1 MHQHTHI
8 INKIDMTDIA
18 NRHKQNPL
26 LSPKDIE
33 PSNEDMII
41 ECLLNPG
48 VFEFNGKIGLLVR
61 VAERTVQ
68 KEGTISVPIYDN
80 HGKIEILNFDKK
92 DSKLEFSDARVINYD
107 GTDYLT
113 TISHLRL
120 LFSDDGVK
128 FSESEEYPS
137 IFGEGEYE
145 SYGIEDCRVS
155 KIDDIYYLTYTMVS
169 SNGVGVGLRTT
180 KDWKN
185 FEKKGMI
192 FSPHNKDCAIFEEKI
207 NGKYYALHRPSS
219 PELGGNY
226 IWLSESPDSVHWGN
240 HKCIAKTRVG
250 KFDSKRLGAGAAPIK
265 TEKGWLEIYHGATSE
280 NRYCLGAILL
290 DLNDPSKVIAR
301 SSEPIMEPVAEY
313 EQTGFFGN
321 VVFTNGHIVDG
332 DTIIMYYG
340 ASDEFVCQAKFS
352 IKEILKTLEL

>member
-1 MHQHTHI
+1 MP
-8 INKIDMTDIA
+8 DIA
-18 NRHKQNPL
+18 IRYKQNPL
-26 LSPKDIE
+26 LSPKDLE
-33 PSNEDMII
+33 PSNENMII

-48 VFEFNGKIGLLVR
+48 VFEFNGKTGLLVR
-61 VAERTVQ
+61 VAERTLQ
-68 KEGTISVPIYDN
+68 KEGVMSVPIYNDFGN
-80 HGKIEILNFDKK
+80 VEILDFDLN
-92 DSKLEFSDARVINYD
+92 DPKLNASDARVISYD

-120 LFSDDGVK
+120 LFSDDGITFK
-128 FSESEEYPS
+128 EDKNYPS
-137 IFGEGEYE
+137 LFGEGDYE

-155 KIDDIYYLTYTMVS
+155 KIEDTYYLTYTMVS
-169 SNGVGVGLRTT
+169 PNGVGVGLRTT

-185 FEKKGMI
+185 FEKKGMV

-207 NGKYYALHRPSS
+207 NGKYFALHRPSS

-240 HKCIAKTRVG
+240 HKCIAKTRAG

-265 TEKGWLEIYHGATSE
+265 TDKGWLEIYHGATE
-280 NRYCLGAILL
+280 ANRYCLGAILL
-290 DLNDPSKVIAR
+290 DLKDPSIVIAR
-301 SSEPIMEPVAEY
+301 SEVPIMEPIASY

-332 DTIIMYYG
+332 DTIKMYYG
-340 ASDEFVCQAKFS
+340 ASDEHVCLANFS
-352 IKEILKTLEL
+352 IKDILKSLGQ

>member
-1 MHQHTHI
+1 MA
-8 INKIDMTDIA
+8 DIA
-18 NRHKQNPL
+18 IRHKQNPL
-26 LSPKDIE
+26 LSPKDLE
-33 PSNEDMII
+33 PSNENMII

-48 VFEFNGKIGLLVR
+48 VFEFNGKTGLLVR

-68 KEGTISVPIYDN
+68 KEGYLSVPIYNDF
-80 HGKIEILNFDKK
+80 GKVEIIDFELNDP
-92 DSKLEFSDARVINYD
+92 KLDASDARVITYD

-120 LFSDDGVK
+120 LFSEDGTNFK
-128 FSESEEYPS
+128 ASDLYPS

-155 KIDDIYYLTYTMVS
+155 KIENIFYLTYTMVS
-169 SNGVGVGLRTT
+169 PNGVGVGLRTT

-185 FEKKGMI
+185 IEKKGMI

-207 NGKYYALHRPSS
+207 DGKYFALHRPSS
-219 PELGGNY
+219 PQLGGNY
-226 IWLSESPDSVHWGN
+226 IWLAESPDSIHWGN
-240 HKCIAKTRVG
+240 HKCIAKTRTG

-265 TEKGWLEIYHGATSE
+265 TEKGWLEIYHGATE
-280 NRYCLGAILL
+280 DHRYCLGAILL

-301 SSEPIMEPVAEY
+301 SDQPIMEPIAIY

-332 DTIIMYYG
+332 DTIKMYYG
-340 ASDEFVCQAKFS
+340 ASDEHVCLANFS
-352 IKEILKTLEL
+352 INQILKTLGQL